1 MAGNPYDL
9 GPNYNPKLKTGLI
22 LMQLILW
29 WVMNPIQ
36 QLSHISL
43 TSNLIPIS
51 HQTTATIKH
60 LTIPIRP
67 KTYPITHLSIPNPNQ
82 PVNFNQP
89 PNYPHQPLSPL
100 GPEQKQQ
107 LIGTICP
114 YCNMLTTSYTKKGVG
129 TMTWLWCVGL
139 WFFTGICCWIP
150 FVIDDCK
157 EDQIICARCHGKK
170 AVL

>member
-1 MAGNPYDL
+1 MGHEPYPAAQPYQPNQQPYPNQP
-9 GPNYNPKLKTGLI
+9 PNYANNQAPNYSNQAQNYPNHT
-22 LMQLILW
+22 
-29 WVMNPIQ
+29 PI
-36 QLSHISL
+36 
-43 TSNLIPIS
+43 
-51 HQTTATIKH
+51 
-60 LTIPIRP
+60 
-67 KTYPITHLSIPNPNQ
+67 YPNQ

-107 LIGTICP
+107 MIGTICP
-114 YCNMLTTSYTKKGVG
+114 YCNMLTTSYTKKAVG

-170 AVL
+170 AVLWLLFHLQIQLNFKFSCRISD